1 MFFYLKNYSRP
12 GTAKRRII
20 GGVVRA
26 PSEAIP
32 VATLDGRERWTWL
45 KRSAENHEGL
55 DNTSARRFTSKM
67 DPMPPVAP
75 SPESKLAWFMAGCSK
90 RRLPLDLIEVHS
102 CLKQAKQ
109 KAGPASN
116 GLRQKDSN
124 FATFEHF
131 STELFLFYVLTLLS
145 LGRNVGIDRGEKKY
159 VNVIVSKHERKH
171 RLAAWMMNLMHS
183 IVVRASQLVQR
194 LEEKFD

>member
-1 MFFYLKNYSRP
+1 MGLTMFDASNAHEKTEQSSCFFNLKNYCRP
-12 GTAKRRII
+12 GKAKRRII

-45 KRSAENHEGL
+45 KRSAENYEGL

-90 RRLPLDLIEVHS
+90 RRLTLDLIEVHS

-145 LGRNVGIDRGEKKY
+145 LGRNVGINRGEKKMSMSLCL
-159 VNVIVSKHERKH
+159 NMKGSTDFPHG
-171 RLAAWMMNLMHS
+171 
-183 IVVRASQLVQR
+183 
-194 LEEKFD
+194 